1 MENRKVLADTSLL
14 IDYLRNADKHNSQ
27 FIQLFKNHNLHI
39 SVISVFELLN
49 GATTE
54 SKMSD
59 INKLCKNLG
68 IIDFNLPCAEKA
80 SEIYRELKRRNKMIE
95 FRDIL
100 IGATAL
106 VHDIPIATLNVK
118 HFERISG
125 IQII

>member
-14 IDYLRNADKHNSQ
+14 IDYLRIADKPNSQ

-59 INKLCKNLG
+59 IKKLCKNLG
-68 IIDFNLPCAEKA
+68 IIDFDLPCAEKA
-80 SEIYRELKRRNKMIE
+80 SEIYRELKSRNKMIE

>member
-14 IDYLRNADKHNSQ
+14 IDYLRNADKPNSQ
-27 FIQLFKNHNLHI
+27 FIQLYKKYNLQI

-49 GATTE
+49 GATNE
-54 SKMSD
+54 SKRSD
-59 INKLCKNLG
+59 IHKLCKNLG
-68 IIDFNLPCAEKA
+68 IIDFDLLCAEKA
-80 SEIYRELKRRNKMIE
+80 SEIYRELKIRNKMIE

-106 VHDIPIATLNVK
+106 LHGIPIATLNIK

>member
-1 MENRKVLADTSLL
+1 
-14 IDYLRNADKHNSQ
+14 
-27 FIQLFKNHNLHI
+27 
-39 SVISVFELLN
+39 LN

-54 SKMSD
+54 SKRSD

-80 SEIYRELKRRNKMIE
+80 SEIYRELKIRNKMIE

-106 VHDIPIATLNVK
+106 MHGIPIATLNIK
-118 HFERISG
+118 HFERIAG

>member
-14 IDYLRNADKHNSQ
+14 IEYLRNADKHNSQ

-39 SVISVFELLN
+39 SVISVFELLS

-68 IIDFNLPCAEKA
+68 IIDFDLPCAEKA
-80 SEIYRELKRRNKMIE
+80 SEIYRKLKSRNKMIE

-106 VHDIPIATLNVK
+106 VHDIAIATLNVK